1 MLITLFHL
9 IIEFFKIGI
18 FSVGGG
24 YATIPFL
31 YHLTNNYNWYTSD
44 QLTNMIAISMLTPG
58 PVGANM
64 ATFAGFQTCGIIGGI
79 IATFALVL
87 PSLIF
92 VIIISKLLNK
102 FRANFFVQSVLY
114 ALKPAGCGLLTAVG
128 LGFMKEHV
136 TTLPAIILFIFLFV
150 LSFKFKKN
158 PLYYFLIAAVVG
170 ILLQICHIKFI

>member
-1 MLITLFHL
+1 MLMTLFHL
-9 IIEFFKIGI
+9 VVEFFKIGV

-31 YHLTNNYNWYTSD
+31 YHLINDYHWYTSD

-64 ATFAGFQTCGIIGGI
+64 ATFAGFKTCGIVGGI
-79 IATFALVL
+79 LATFALVF

-102 FRANFFVQSVLY
+102 FRENFFVQSILY
-114 ALKPAGCGLLTAVG
+114 ALKPAGCGLLAAVG
-128 LGFMKEHV
+128 LGFFKEHI
-136 TTLPAIILFIFLFV
+136 TSLPALLLFTFLFA

-170 ILLQICHIKFI
+170 IVLQVCNIKLI

>member
-1 MLITLFHL
+1 MLMTLFHL
-9 IIEFFKIGI
+9 VVEFFKIGV

-31 YHLTNNYNWYTSD
+31 YHLINDYHWYTTD

-64 ATFAGFQTCGIIGGI
+64 ATFAGFKTCGIVGGI
-79 IATFALVL
+79 LATFALVL
-87 PSLIF
+87 PSLFF

-102 FRANFFVQSVLY
+102 FRENFFVQSILY
-114 ALKPAGCGLLTAVG
+114 ALKPAGCG
-128 LGFMKEHV
+128 EHI
-136 TTLPAIILFIFLFV
+136 TNIYALMLFIFLFA

-158 PLYYFLIAAVVG
+158 PLYYFLIAAIVG
-170 ILLQICHIKFI
+170 IVLQVCNIKLI

>member
-1 MLITLFHL
+1 MLTTLLHL
-9 IIEFFKIGI
+9 IYEFFKIGV

-31 YHLTNNYNWYTSD
+31 YHLINDYHWYTSD

-64 ATFAGFQTCGIIGGI
+64 ATFAGFQTCGIVGGI
-79 IATFALVL
+79 LATFALVF

-102 FRANFFVQSVLY
+102 FRENFWVKSILY
-114 ALKPAGCGLLTAVG
+114 ALKPAGCGLLAAVG
-128 LGFMKEHV
+128 LGFFKEHI
-136 TTLPAIILFIFLFV
+136 TSLPALLLFTFLFA

-170 ILLQICHIKFI
+170 IVLQICHVKVI